1 MVRIAALEL
10 VDDCG
15 IDHGD
20 SLLGEWLQV
29 RCQTPLAAGEPGP
42 DQGGEAD
49 ADPSPSLGTADES
62 RRLLG

>member
-20 SLLGEWLQV
+20 SLH
-29 RCQTPLAAGEPGP
+29 
-42 DQGGEAD
+42 GEAGQVPD
-49 ADPSPSLGTADES
+49 AT
-62 RRLLG
+62 RCR